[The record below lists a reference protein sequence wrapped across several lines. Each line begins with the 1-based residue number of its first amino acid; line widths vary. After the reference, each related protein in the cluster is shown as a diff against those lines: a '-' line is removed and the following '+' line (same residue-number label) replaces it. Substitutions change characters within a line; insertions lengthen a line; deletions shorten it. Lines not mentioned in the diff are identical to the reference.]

1 MHGPFFIWLHSA
13 ELLSRGQ
20 KLGLYARYQS
30 SLPQRLSELCIL
42 MMAAHWKA
50 AGEWVDHAP
59 IARELGVD
67 AEALEALRKGLP
79 AKFKNADEAAAYEL
93 AQELLNKR
101 DVSDATYARVKAV
114 LGERGILDLIAV
126 LGYYGLIAMSMKTF
140 ALSRTAPPIR
150 SQSRHSRT
158 PGLRPEE
165 DCVTAQRRKMSL
177 AVLVDHPTGNHPAS
191 GCIPTPTLP
200 ARPTSI
206 ISAPLPSWRSAAS
219 STCTSS
225 PTPPRRAR
233 TTCTRGAGF
242 RCT

>member
-1 MHGPFFIWLHSA
+1 MRLDKLTYEQLTPEQKVAWDEVVAGPRKKMHGPFFIWLHSP

-59 IARELGVD
+59 IARDLGVD
-67 AEALEALRKGLP
+67 AAALEDLRKGRP
-79 AKFKNADEAAAYEL
+79 AQFKQADEKAAYEL

-140 ALSRTAPPIR
+140 ALTPEGTANPFA
-150 SQSRHSRT
+150 
-158 PGLRPEE
+158 
-165 DCVTAQRRKMSL
+165 D
-177 AVLVDHPTGNHPAS
+177 
-191 GCIPTPTLP
+191 
-200 ARPTSI
+200 
-206 ISAPLPSWRSAAS
+206 
-219 STCTSS
+219 
-225 PTPPRRAR
+225 
-233 TTCTRGAGF
+233 
-242 RCT
+242 